1 MAKLLEKQGFR
12 QLLLVFFSIFQMK
25 EFNSLG
31 EMESRAIMTEETGIT
46 LQQEDETI
54 EEIDCLWLMWDNLD
68 WQENL
73 RSPSTPKRR
82 AQNIPRFPPIDC
94 RPLVARNQFVSQSRL
109 EIENMVGIMKQNSP
123 SSSFVQKSNCLV
135 EETIHEI
142 SSAIHGKTIDEIL
155 PSPREADFVDL
166 LEDRRPSYGTALKS
180 FAMMEKEKEKEISG
194 YSSSE
199 FWRSF
204 LGVHHTSMIVK
215 VDEIQK

>member
-1 MAKLLEKQGFR
+1 
-12 QLLLVFFSIFQMK
+12 
-25 EFNSLG
+25 
-31 EMESRAIMTEETGIT
+31 MTEETGIT

-109 EIENMVGIMKQNSP
+109 ENMVGIMKQNSP

-135 EETIHEI
+135 EEKIHEI

-155 PSPREADFVDL
+155 PSPREADFVDSRGPSAIL
-166 LEDRRPSYGTALKS
+166 RDSVEVVRYDGKGEGKGDQRIFVVRILAEFFGSAPYFNDRQS
-180 FAMMEKEKEKEISG
+180 
-194 YSSSE
+194 
-199 FWRSF
+199 
-204 LGVHHTSMIVK
+204 
-215 VDEIQK
+215 

>member
-1 MAKLLEKQGFR
+1 
-12 QLLLVFFSIFQMK
+12 MK

-73 RSPSTPKRR
+73 RLPSTPKRR

-94 RPLVARNQFVSQSRL
+94 RPLVARNQFVSQSTL
-109 EIENMVGIMKQNSP
+109 ENMVGIMKQNSP

-135 EETIHEI
+135 EEKIHEI

-215 VDEIQK
+215 VDEIQKWEEERELS

>member
-1 MAKLLEKQGFR
+1 
-12 QLLLVFFSIFQMK
+12 
-25 EFNSLG
+25 
-31 EMESRAIMTEETGIT
+31 MTEETGIT
-46 LQQEDETI
+46 LQQEGETI

>member
-109 EIENMVGIMKQNSP
+109 ENMVGIMKQNSP

>member
-1 MAKLLEKQGFR
+1 
-12 QLLLVFFSIFQMK
+12 
-25 EFNSLG
+25 
-31 EMESRAIMTEETGIT
+31 MTEETGIT

-109 EIENMVGIMKQNSP
+109 EIGNMVGIMKQNSP